1 MKKVRGAAALGV
13 LIGAG
18 GAACSLYSRSRW
30 GRSLR
35 ASACDGLLRA
45 ASHAMRK
52 DRLIPRMA
60 VVLAPSFGARLP
72 RSLRKPG
79 IARLFGDMPVAVLG
93 DPRPASTV
101 IVFLHGGGY
110 TYPMSAAHGKLLV
123 SLSAGTD
130 ARIYAPAYPLAPGF
144 TWEQAHSEVFRLY
157 AKVLDEN
164 PGARIILMGDS
175 AGGGFALALA
185 LEAAEA
191 GVTIPDELILI
202 SPWVDLTCTNPRI
215 PEYEALDPW
224 LGRPTLEVFA
234 RGWAGTTAYDDWHL
248 SPINADL
255 SPLSAPGTRVTSF
268 VGAYEVLFPDV
279 QALHDGLRAAGV
291 EECLHIGRALP
302 HVYPLFPTPE
312 AKSAVREMIRI
323 IRSR

>member
-1 MKKVRGAAALGV
+1 MKKVLGAAALGV

-18 GAACSLYSRSRW
+18 GAACSHYSRSRW

-35 ASACDGLLRA
+35 ASVCDGLLRA
-45 ASHAMRK
+45 ASHTMGK

-60 VVLAPSFGARLP
+60 SVLAPSVGASLP
-72 RSLRKPG
+72 HSLRKPG
-79 IARLFGDMPVAVLG
+79 ICQLFGDMQVAVLG
-93 DPRPASTV
+93 APQPASTV

-110 TYPMSAAHGKLLV
+110 TYPMSPAHAKLLE
-123 SLSAGTD
+123 SLSADTD
-130 ARIYAPAYPLAPGF
+130 ARIYAPAYPLAPEH
-144 TWEQAHSEVFRLY
+144 TWEQAHDEVFRLY

-164 PGARIILMGDS
+164 PDARIILMGDS
-175 AGGGFALALA
+175 AGGGFSLALA

-202 SPWVDLTCTNPRI
+202 SPWVDMTCTNPRI
-215 PEYEALDPW
+215 PEFEALDPW
-224 LGRPTLEVFA
+224 LGLATLEVFDRA
-234 RGWAGTTAYDDWHL
+234 WAGTTASDDWHL

-255 SPLSAPGTRVTSF
+255 SPLSASGTRVTSF
-268 VGAYEVLFPDV
+268 VGTYEVLFPDV
-279 QALHDGLRAAGV
+279 QALHEGLRAAGV
-291 EECLHIGRALP
+291 TECLHVGRALP

-312 AKSAVREMIRI
+312 AKSAVEEMIHI